1 MAVCYTNDMEDLV
14 LLCERIDCGSLYTYL
29 YQKVSLQPEAVI
41 NTHMAPLQYFDSV
54 NRMRSRDATEFEF
67 KSECCRIPTIFCK
80 SEIRW
85 IFRLIW
91 IRIQLSF
98 WKAQVHHSS

>member
-41 NTHMAPLQYFDSV
+41 NMKTRYGAASV
-54 NRMRSRDATEFEF
+54 F
-67 KSECCRIPTIFCK
+67 
-80 SEIRW
+80 
-85 IFRLIW
+85 
-91 IRIQLSF
+91 
-98 WKAQVHHSS
+98 